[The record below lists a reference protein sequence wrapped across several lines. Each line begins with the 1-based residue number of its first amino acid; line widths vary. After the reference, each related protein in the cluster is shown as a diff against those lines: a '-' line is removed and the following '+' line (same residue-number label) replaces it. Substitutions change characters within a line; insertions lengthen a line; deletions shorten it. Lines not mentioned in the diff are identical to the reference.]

1 MTDRRHAVAAFL
13 LAPLI
18 VAAAIA
24 VAVLFAT
31 ASGHAGGLQAAFHM
45 ALIAF
50 VSASSVGLVL
60 ALVFGIPAYLAL
72 TRLRIVSPW
81 ATMAAAAL
89 IGASFPW
96 LAHFLLLDPSA
107 SLSANGCR
115 SVLNGVTTACGYRQL
130 ALDMIVPA
138 LIGAGGGLAFW
149 LVYNGGW
156 HIKERRRP

>member
-1 MTDRRHAVAAFL
+1 MTARVIAAFV

-24 VAVLFAT
+24 FLVLVAT
-31 ASGHAGGLQAAFHM
+31 ATGDAGGLQAALHI

-50 VSASSVGLVL
+50 VSAGGIGLVL
-60 ALVFGIPAYLAL
+60 ALVLGVPTYLAS

-81 ATMAAAAL
+81 ATTAAAAL

-130 ALDMIVPA
+130 ALDTIVPA

-156 HIKERRRP
+156 RIKERRMS

>member
-1 MTDRRHAVAAFL
+1 MTARVIAAFV

-18 VAAAIA
+18 AAAAIA
-24 VAVLFAT
+24 FLVLVAT
-31 ASGHAGGLQAAFHM
+31 ATGDAGGLQAAFHM

-50 VSASSVGLVL
+50 VSAGSVGLVL
-60 ALVFGIPAYLAL
+60 ALVLGVPAYLAL

-81 ATMAAAAL
+81 ATMVAAAL

-130 ALDMIVPA
+130 ALDTIVPA
-138 LIGAGGGLAFW
+138 LIGAGGGLIFW
-149 LVYNGGW
+149 LVYNGGRY
-156 HIKERRRP
+156 IKERRRL

>member
-1 MTDRRHAVAAFL
+1 MTARVIAAFV

-24 VAVLFAT
+24 FLVLVAT
-31 ASGHAGGLQAAFHM
+31 ATGDAGGLQAALHI

-50 VSASSVGLVL
+50 VSAGGIGLVL
-60 ALVFGIPAYLAL
+60 ALVLGVPTYLAS

-81 ATMAAAAL
+81 ATTAAAAL

-156 HIKERRRP
+156 HIKERRRL

>member
-1 MTDRRHAVAAFL
+1 MTARVIAAFV

-24 VAVLFAT
+24 LLVLVAT
-31 ASGHAGGLQAAFHM
+31 ASGHAGGLQAFHM

-50 VSASSVGLVL
+50 VSAGSVGLVL
-60 ALVFGIPAYLAL
+60 ALVFGVPTYLAL

-81 ATMAAAAL
+81 ATTAAAAL